1 MTRAELLEQAR
12 KLPREEQLRL
22 AHDLWAGS
30 GGPSAS
36 DVPADVEAAWATE
49 IGRRLASI
57 ADGSA
62 EGIPDSEVRSRYGL

>member
-12 KLPREEQLRL
+12 KLPREEQLKL
-22 AHDLWAGS
+22 AHDLLAGS
-30 GGPSAS
+30 GGPH
-36 DVPADVEAAWATE
+36 DDPAGVEVAWATE
-49 IGRRLASI
+49 IGRRLQSI